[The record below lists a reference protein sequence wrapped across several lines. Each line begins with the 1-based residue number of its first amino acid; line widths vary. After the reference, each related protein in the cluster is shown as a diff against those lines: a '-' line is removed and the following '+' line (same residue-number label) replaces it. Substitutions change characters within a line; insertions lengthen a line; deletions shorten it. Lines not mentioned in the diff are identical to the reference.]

1 MRKKYVAFVAL
12 GLVTLLN
19 TTVIGETFDGAV
31 VFVAFNIRSD
41 PAVAVLAVQPVD
53 VPIVAVTD
61 EKVEPVTEKPV
72 GVTHVP
78 DAVVQA
84 VNEAD

>member
-1 MRKKYVAFVAL
+1 M
-12 GLVTLLN
+12 TLLK
-19 TTVIGETFDGAV
+19 TTVIAEAFDGAV
-31 VFVAFNIRSD
+31 VFVALTIRSD
-41 PAVAVLAVQPVD
+41 PAVAVLAVQPDD
-53 VPIVAVTD
+53 VPIVELTD

-72 GVTHVP
+72 GVVQVP